1 MHTEHSGLGFSSRTG
16 ILSGRAQGW
25 AGHVAPL
32 GLSFLEGGCDGPC
45 PSRLV
50 GPADLHDG
58 GIVPGTGQA
67 GELVLVDVSLLLII
81 ERVYWL
87 YVKGIGLQA
96 PIIVSGF
103 PAGGSCRT
111 FQSAPRVLLIL
122 LPVVS
127 IVSEE

>member
-1 MHTEHSGLGFSSRTG
+1 MYTEHGGLGFSSRTG

-32 GLSFLEGGCDGPC
+32 GLSFLEGGCDRPC

-87 YVKGIGLQA
+87 YVKGIGLQ
-96 PIIVSGF
+96 SRLK
-103 PAGGSCRT
+103 S
-111 FQSAPRVLLIL
+111 L
-122 LPVVS
+122 
-127 IVSEE
+127 